1 MGLVMLDSGDRIF
14 DENGNSLGYDYIRDD
29 QVEWYAKQIGLLQ
42 GQYGA
47 DAKTLMFFHIPL
59 QEYQTAW
66 DTGTPVFGTKRET
79 VFASEMHSGI
89 FSRAVELKSTLA
101 MFCGHDHV
109 NDYGIYYQGIELV
122 YGKSIDY
129 IAYPGIEN
137 QKEQRGATLISVDS
151 GSGYNITPLRFE

>member
-1 MGLVMLDSGDRIF
+1 
-14 DENGNSLGYDYIRDD
+14 
-29 QVEWYAKQIGLLQ
+29 
-42 GQYGA
+42 
-47 DAKTLMFFHIPL
+47 
-59 QEYQTAW
+59 
-66 DTGTPVFGTKRET
+66 
-79 VFASEMHSGI
+79 MHSGI
-89 FSRAVELKSTLA
+89 FSRALELKSTVV

-109 NDYGIYYQGIELV
+109 NDFGIYYEGIELV